1 MIRVRIFKSRGD
13 IFVREI
19 VDESKIWV
27 GKAIPANSNEVGDR
41 NLTDFFESCDPPHTG
56 SVESGSY
63 NILYDDDGNIT
74 DKFFKGENYLIGT

>member
-1 MIRVRIFKSRGD
+1 MRIVILKDKGNTR
-13 IFVREI
+13 VREI
-19 VDESKIWV
+19 EDESKTWV
-27 GKAIPANSNEVGDR
+27 QNAVPANSDEVGNR

-74 DKFFKGENYLIGT
+74 GKFFKGEDYLIGT